1 MGQNTDPLARLLAY
15 LFAADIRE
23 HPMPLW
29 RQQGLL
35 QEVQWLLA
43 ASGEGETDI
52 GKEQTNGTGGAGAT
66 G

>member
-1 MGQNTDPLARLLAY
+1 VGQNTDPLARLLAY
-15 LFAADIRE
+15 IFAADIRE
-23 HPMPLW
+23 HPMPPW
-29 RQQGLL
+29 WQQGLL
-35 QEVQWLLA
+35 QEVQRLLA